1 MHLQN
6 EPTASPAEGIGL
18 MGRTLQPD
26 AVAAMVLNAI
36 RANQLYVITHE
47 ESLDPLRKR
56 FQRMERA
63 VVELKRP
70 S

>member
-1 MHLQN
+1 
-6 EPTASPAEGIGL
+6 

-26 AVAAMVLNAI
+26 AVAEMVLNAV

-47 ESLDPLRKR
+47 ESREPLRKR
-56 FQRMERA
+56 FLRIERSID
-63 VVELKRP
+63 ELKRP